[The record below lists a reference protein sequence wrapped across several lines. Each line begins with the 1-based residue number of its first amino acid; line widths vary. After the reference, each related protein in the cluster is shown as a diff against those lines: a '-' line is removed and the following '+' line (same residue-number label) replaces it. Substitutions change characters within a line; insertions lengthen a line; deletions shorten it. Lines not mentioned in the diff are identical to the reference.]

1 MSAKIDLT
9 AEVRAGSG
17 KRASRRIRQE
27 NKVLATVY
35 GANKDPMA
43 IALDHHKV
51 NKALENEAFY
61 SSILTLTVN
70 NQAEKVVIK
79 AIQRHPSKP
88 RILHMDFF
96 RINPKEKLTMH
107 IPLHFLGETLTPGV
121 KAGGV
126 ISHFMNEVEVRC
138 LPADLPEFI
147 EVDLSQLEMDQ
158 YVHLADLNLPQGV
171 ELAVFTQG
179 KVDEQHNRP
188 VANVHMPH
196 IIKEPE
202 IVAPVSPEVEAT
214 RVSAEPKAEE
224 GAEKGEKGAGEK
236 AKAPSEKSSEKK
248 EKEK

>member
-9 AEVRAGSG
+9 AEVRAASG
-17 KRASRRIRQE
+17 KRASRRLRYE

-61 SSILTLTVN
+61 SSILNLTIN
-70 NQAEKVVIK
+70 NQAEKVVVK
-79 AIQRHPSKP
+79 AIQRHPSEPK
-88 RILHMDFF
+88 ILHMDFF
-96 RINPKEKLTMH
+96 RIDPKTKLTMH
-107 IPLHFLGETLTPGV
+107 IPLHFTGENLTPGV

-126 ISHFMNEVEVRC
+126 ISHFMNEVEIRC

-158 YVHLADLNLPQGV
+158 YVHLADLKLPQGV
-171 ELAVFTQG
+171 ELVAFAHG

-202 IVAPVSPEVEAT
+202 ITAPISPEVEAT
-214 RVSAEPKAEE
+214 RVAAEPKAEE
-224 GAEKGEKGAGEK
+224 GAEKAEKGGEK
-236 AKAPSEKSSEKK
+236 AKAGSEKLAEKK
-248 EKEK
+248 EK